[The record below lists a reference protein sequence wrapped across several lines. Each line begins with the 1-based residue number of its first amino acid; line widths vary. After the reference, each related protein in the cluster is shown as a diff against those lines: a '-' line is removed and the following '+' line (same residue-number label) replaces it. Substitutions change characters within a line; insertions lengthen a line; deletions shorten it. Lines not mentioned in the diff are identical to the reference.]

1 MAIVRPTP
9 KATNTGGTNKFAG
22 ICEVGI
28 VNFTDKS
35 GDYDWADVYIEIE
48 FALKDS
54 KYTRNMQLTG
64 SLDKDANGMVEG
76 GYVLDRLYRIFDAID
91 CKAGINTKGEWEDE
105 DGKAITDIAAY
116 LNTNH
121 CSNFM
126 PGTDPV
132 LDYVAYIYKTANK
145 KTGALFNAM
154 LPKLYPNGAN
164 GKKEMASYVKWMKA
178 NNHLKEV
185 NEGPTSEK
193 PVVSAEAL

>member
-1 MAIVRPTP
+1 MAIFRTTP
-9 KATNTGGTNKFAG
+9 KATDSGSGNKFSG

-35 GDYDWADVYIEIE
+35 GDYDWADIYIEIE

-64 SLDKDANGMVEG
+64 SLDKDANGNIEG
-76 GYVLDRLYRIFDAID
+76 GHVLDRVYRIFDAIG
-91 CKAGINTKGEWEDE
+91 CTAGINVKGEWEDA
-105 DGKAITDIAAY
+105 DGKAIADIAAY

-145 KTGALFNAM
+145 KTGALFNTM
-154 LPKLYPNGAN
+154 LPKLYPNGDN
-164 GKKEMASYVKWMKA
+164 GKKEMASYVKWMK
-178 NNHLKEV
+178 NNNYLKEV
-185 NEGPTSEK
+185 TEGPASEN
-193 PVVSAEAL
+193 PVVSADAL